1 MLSLGKNLLDRN
13 SLQSVYFGHIHSHL
27 NYGLTVW
34 GSMLSASQLSDLQKA
49 QDECINMVAGSR
61 SYDLKQLHVFSVNQ
75 LIQNSLCKMGHKVS
89 HCYLPDPLLK
99 FFNMHG
105 GQKVH
110 RYPTRNKHIPNVQ
123 RHQDI
128 KFNKSFLCRSIQ
140 EFGCLQDY
148 LKQEKNTIK
157 LDKALKK
164 YTAAS

>member
-13 SLQSVYFGHIHSHL
+13 SLQSVYFGHIHLHL

-34 GSMLSASQLSDLQKA
+34 GSMLSASELTDLWKA
-49 QDECINMVAGSR
+49 QDECINIVAGSQ
-61 SYDLKQLHVFSVNQ
+61 SYDLKQLHVLSIDQ

-99 FFNMHG
+99 IFNTHG

-110 RYPTRNKHIPNVQ
+110 RYPIRNKHIPNVQ
-123 RHQDI
+123 RHQDT

-140 EFGCLQDY
+140 EFGRLLDY
-148 LKQEKNTIK
+148 LKQEKDTIK
-157 LDKALKK
+157 FDKVLKK
-164 YTAAS
+164 YIAAS